1 MRLQRKHDV
10 QNRGKREQRTT
21 RNKNTVIHGV
31 GIAAIRNRRTTWR
44 GTCRS
49 PTAQQPQRKPDTV
62 SGRARKTRKW
72 RWMQPTRLP
81 GDRRSGGRRS
91 RIPVRTGCGRQE
103 NESPHPQCHPAF
115 FTPHAHPG
123 KSKTS
128 PDQLTKRRFQ
138 YPEPGFPDEE
148 LTIRPATPPA
158 KASSTEKS
166 TRFSKASALIE
177 ATAPV
182 MSFFRRAP

>member
-138 YPEPGFPDEE
+138 YPEPVQAIEIIGKQKNLFSLLSITCTFPIFSIFAIFCPFSVIQY
-148 LTIRPATPPA
+148 TF
-158 KASSTEKS
+158 ST
-166 TRFSKASALIE
+166 L
-177 ATAPV
+177 
-182 MSFFRRAP
+182 

>member
-1 MRLQRKHDV
+1 MRLQRKHDA

-31 GIAAIRNRRTTWR
+31 RIAAIRNRRATWR

-62 SGRARKTRKW
+62 SGRARKARKW
-72 RWMQPTRLP
+72 RRMQPTRLP

-123 KSKTS
+123 KSKTFHLLGS
-128 PDQLTKRRFQ
+128 KEEIDVIPTFQLHRDLLQRGSLEIELPINPRSIDGCIHFFCCKN
-138 YPEPGFPDEE
+138 PIFPHN
-148 LTIRPATPPA
+148 LLPR
-158 KASSTEKS
+158 
-166 TRFSKASALIE
+166 
-177 ATAPV
+177 
-182 MSFFRRAP
+182 

>member
-1 MRLQRKHDV
+1 MRLQRKHDA

-21 RNKNTVIHGV
+21 RNKNTVIHRV
-31 GIAAIRNRRTTWR
+31 RISAIRNRRATWR

-49 PTAQQPQRKPDTV
+49 PTAQQPRRKPDTV

-72 RWMQPTRLP
+72 RRMQPTRLP
-81 GDRRSGGRRS
+81 GDLPKRRAAKSDS
-91 RIPVRTGCGRQE
+91 RPNRMRPQE

-138 YPEPGFPDEE
+138 YPEPH
-148 LTIRPATPPA
+148 LNILNSI
-158 KASSTEKS
+158 KLK
-166 TRFSKASALIE
+166 
-177 ATAPV
+177 
-182 MSFFRRAP
+182 

>member
-31 GIAAIRNRRTTWR
+31 GIAAIRNRRATWR

-49 PTAQQPQRKPDTV
+49 PTAQQPRRKPDTV

-72 RWMQPTRLP
+72 RRMQPTRLP

-91 RIPVRTGCGRQE
+91 RIPRPNRMRPAGKRK
-103 NESPHPQCHPAF
+103 SPSAMPSGI

-138 YPEPGFPDEE
+138 YPEPH
-148 LTIRPATPPA
+148 LNILNSI
-158 KASSTEKS
+158 KLK
-166 TRFSKASALIE
+166 
-177 ATAPV
+177 
-182 MSFFRRAP
+182 